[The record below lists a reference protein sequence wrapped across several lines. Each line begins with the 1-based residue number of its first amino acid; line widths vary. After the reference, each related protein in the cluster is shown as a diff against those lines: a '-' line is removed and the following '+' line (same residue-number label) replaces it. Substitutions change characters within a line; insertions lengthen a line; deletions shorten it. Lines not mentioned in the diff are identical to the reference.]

1 MCNLK
6 REITRSLM
14 ISLSRKMASTE
25 DTEPTFLE
33 SSLTATHFVMTSVRE
48 KTSEENRTK
57 VRTKVNRSSLTSSLL
72 TENESQFQS
81 DQIGQFVNDWSSY
94 ESHK

>member
-1 MCNLK
+1 MCSLK

-33 SSLTATHFVMTSVRE
+33 SSLTATHFVTTSVSE
-48 KTSEENRTK
+48 KTSIENRTK
-57 VRTKVNRSSLTSSLL
+57 VRTNANKSSLASLL
-72 TENESQFQS
+72 LTKIKYPS
-81 DQIGQFVNDWSSY
+81 
-94 ESHK
+94 